1 MMTGYPLLD
10 GLPTD
15 VPVDPDSDQARQW
28 AIDELSK
35 QPYQS
40 AKPGILD
47 SVWDAIVKFFNSLLE
62 GLQNATG
69 IDGGVL
75 GIVLVIV
82 VIVVIVV
89 IGLIVGLVLLLR
101 PRLLHREQPDA
112 EVFES
117 ELTLSAAQHRT
128 LAAKAADVRDF
139 ALAITETFRAIVRA
153 SEERGVIDPQAG
165 RTADEVAGK
174 LSAAFGSARQAL
186 MSSATLFNRVRY
198 SVQSSGRSSASES
211 EFRAIRE
218 LDESLASLQPEY
230 SDEAQLNW
238 VGPQ

>member
-35 QPYQS
+35 EPYQS

-47 SVWDAIVKFFNSLLE
+47 SIWDAIVKFFNSLLE

-82 VIVVIVV
+82 VI
-89 IGLIVGLVLLLR
+89 GLIVGLVLLLR

-117 ELTLSAAQHRT
+117 ALTLSAAQHRT
-128 LAAKAADVRDF
+128 LATKAADVRDF

-186 MSSATLFNRVRY
+186 LSSAILFNRVRY

-218 LDESLASLQPEY
+218 LDESLASLRPEY

>member
-1 MMTGYPLLD
+1 MTGYPLLD
-10 GLPTD
+10 SLPTD

-82 VIVVIVV
+82 VI
-89 IGLIVGLVLLLR
+89 GLIVGLILLLR

-117 ELTLSAAQHRT
+117 ELKLSAAQHRT
-128 LAAKAADVRDF
+128 LAAKAADGRDF

-174 LSAAFGSARQAL
+174 LSAAFGSARQPL

-211 EFRAIRE
+211 EFRAIRG
-218 LDESLASLQPEY
+218 LDESLASLRPEY